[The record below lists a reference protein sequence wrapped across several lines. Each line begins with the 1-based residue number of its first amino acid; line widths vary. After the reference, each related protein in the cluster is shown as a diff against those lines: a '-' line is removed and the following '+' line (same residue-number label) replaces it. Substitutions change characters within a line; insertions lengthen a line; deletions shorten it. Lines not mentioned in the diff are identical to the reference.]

1 METAKY
7 VSPTPLEW
15 FGNAIR
21 ECGQTPSVCKQ
32 IPFNEIC
39 TNEETIANS
48 GGTAITPAAFGST
61 RPSTFPQSSSSLRH
75 KVPAKSHPHQ
85 ITLEPL

>member
-1 METAKY
+1 MLRQCNPRVRPNTI
-7 VSPTPLEW
+7 
-15 FGNAIR
+15 GM
-21 ECGQTPSVCKQ
+21 QTDSIQ
-32 IPFNEIC
+32 NEIC